1 MTIDETTAP
10 PFVAAL
16 GQALDRVAPIVRRQ
30 LVLPDRRALH
40 GGSIRR
46 LWSRGVAGWIAARL
60 LNLVGGDSAIGAQF
74 ELRNELLEDERGIA
88 MLWRRTYHSGTE
100 LVSAVGVMRWD
111 PVRRVLIDSTGRG
124 ECLEVEL
131 IATVEQQAVVMTSRR
146 CWLRVG
152 WLRIRLL
159 RVLFGSAR
167 TREWEEPDGRL
178 GLSLTLHHPLL
189 GPYAGYEAV
198 LSPGEAR

>member
-1 MTIDETTAP
+1 MTIDGNAP

-16 GQALDRVAPIVRRQ
+16 GRALDGVAPLVRRQ

-40 GGSIRR
+40 CGSIRR

-60 LNLVGGDSAIGAQF
+60 LNLVGGDSAIGARF
-74 ELRNELLEDERGIA
+74 ELTNELLEDDRGIA
-88 MLWRRTYHSGTE
+88 MLWRRTYHSGKE

-111 PVRRVLIDSTGRG
+111 PVRRALIDSTGRG

-146 CWLRVG
+146 YWLRLG
-152 WLRIRLL
+152 RLRIRLP

-178 GLSLTLHHPLL
+178 VLSLTLHHPLL
-189 GPYAGYEAV
+189 GSYAGYEAV
-198 LSPGEAR
+198 LSPRAAR